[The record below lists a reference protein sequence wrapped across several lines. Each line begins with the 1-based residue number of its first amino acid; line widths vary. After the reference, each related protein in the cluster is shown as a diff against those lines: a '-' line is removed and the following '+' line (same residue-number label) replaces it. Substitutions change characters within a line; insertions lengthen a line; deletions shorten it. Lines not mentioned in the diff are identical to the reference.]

1 MKQFTLLFIDDETK
15 VVKMKIF
22 LDYAKLL
29 DYKKYYNNKIK
40 NSKLQQVDKDGYV
53 WFCESEEE

>member
-1 MKQFTLLFIDDETK
+1 MKHFTLLYIGDDTK
-15 VVKMKIF
+15 TVKMKIF

-40 NSKLQQVDKDGYV
+40 ESKLIQVDKDGYV
-53 WFCESEEE
+53 WFCESEVE